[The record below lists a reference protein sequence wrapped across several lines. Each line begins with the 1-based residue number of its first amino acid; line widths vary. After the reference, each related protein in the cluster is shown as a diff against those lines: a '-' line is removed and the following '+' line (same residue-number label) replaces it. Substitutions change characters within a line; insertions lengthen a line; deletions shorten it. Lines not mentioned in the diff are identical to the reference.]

1 VSQLAAIVSGILGI
15 PLNEINDDVR
25 PATVASWTSLR
36 HVQLMAAVEE
46 TYGIK
51 LAAREIRT
59 ARSVGKLRELLQTK
73 DIEI

>member
-1 VSQLAAIVSGILGI
+1 VSQLAAIVSGILEI
-15 PLNEINDDVR
+15 PLTEVSDDVR
-25 PATVASWTSLR
+25 PATVATWTSLR

-59 ARSVGKLRELLQTK
+59 ARSVGKLRELLVTK
-73 DIEI
+73 GVEI

>member
-1 VSQLAAIVSGILGI
+1 MSQLAAIVSGILGI
-15 PLNEINDDVR
+15 PLNEVNDDVQ

-51 LAAREIRT
+51 LAARELRT

-73 DIEI
+73 GIEI